1 MPPKPRKTPA
11 AVLLH
16 LIRQTTKIIGLAVV
30 VATAIFAFQ
39 YDWGAVWVDP
49 VSEPIRLQLSGYS
62 SEILQDHLVDRAKTL
77 RRLSKTMREEIR
89 FVQPDV
95 SDAAVTILSKRIS
108 LRSYIYL
115 TFYQLDKNRKN
126 ISGEIVVSDAGAGKP
141 YRLILREKGNE
152 QIPFFDEEG
161 ELENLIKD
169 GALAILTKVDPNSA
183 GSYLVVAGDEDR
195 GGAGTNDAKR
205 LMAEADRQAK
215 KAESNKKNSEWVEF
229 LNGRAKQATHDYAS
243 AIALFDRANASYA
256 ENHSGAAWPLA
267 LDAKGAALIAGGKP
281 EEAEVFL
288 RQQLA
293 TFKDSP
299 ALTYHLGLAQDRQHR
314 YCEAYST
321 LQKALSLGSGPAND
335 AIGNLLLEVSNLEVV
350 PDCFGSVSRTDLDQ
364 QAIERFQAALAI
376 DPLHA
381 PTYVQYGIALLQL
394 KDYGGAAGKFAQAN
408 LLYDQDA
415 YAWWR
420 LADAE
425 DQLTDTVQ
433 GLKSIEYRCKSVRI
447 DPEYKKHLDI
457 YLSDKH
463 LNYACPA

>member
-161 ELENLIKD
+161 ELENLIK
-169 GALAILTKVDPNSA
+169 I
-183 GSYLVVAGDEDR
+183 
-195 GGAGTNDAKR
+195 
-205 LMAEADRQAK
+205 
-215 KAESNKKNSEWVEF
+215 
-229 LNGRAKQATHDYAS
+229 GRAH
-243 AIALFDRANASYA
+243 
-256 ENHSGAAWPLA
+256 
-267 LDAKGAALIAGGKP
+267 
-281 EEAEVFL
+281 V
-288 RQQLA
+288 
-293 TFKDSP
+293 
-299 ALTYHLGLAQDRQHR
+299 
-314 YCEAYST
+314 
-321 LQKALSLGSGPAND
+321 
-335 AIGNLLLEVSNLEVV
+335 
-350 PDCFGSVSRTDLDQ
+350 
-364 QAIERFQAALAI
+364 
-376 DPLHA
+376 
-381 PTYVQYGIALLQL
+381 
-394 KDYGGAAGKFAQAN
+394 
-408 LLYDQDA
+408 
-415 YAWWR
+415 
-420 LADAE
+420 
-425 DQLTDTVQ
+425 
-433 GLKSIEYRCKSVRI
+433 
-447 DPEYKKHLDI
+447 
-457 YLSDKH
+457 
-463 LNYACPA
+463 